1 LTPQGFHM
9 FSQARILQS
18 DDVLLHTG
26 EKTEKIVK

>member
-1 LTPQGFHM
+1 M